1 VALKICKAARSDMQ
15 KQVQV
20 SVGVHNILGR
30 RQRDMD
36 VHFSLAFERS
46 NLSLHMSCSCRASM
60 AFLNSP
66 YHILACMSE
75 EANKTNCWPQHRE
88 HKEKSDS
95 V

>member
-1 VALKICKAARSDMQ
+1 
-15 KQVQV
+15 
-20 SVGVHNILGR
+20 
-30 RQRDMD
+30 
-36 VHFSLAFERS
+36 LAFERS

-66 YHILACMSE
+66 YHILACMSK